1 MSDQASS
8 ESPGPVASPV
18 VSDATV
24 APVSETVE
32 LSGEQVTLL
41 SNFDDACDHYVRAL
55 KAAADGGVPPALIQ
69 VRMMSTLQALGA
81 PAELMQQAANG

>member
-8 ESPGPVASPV
+8 ESPGPSPV
-18 VSDATV
+18 VAEATT
-24 APVSETVE
+24 PTETVE

-81 PAELMQQAANG
+81 PPALLAEAANG